1 MNIHFLILF
10 HVLISQTNGVEK
22 NLGMGHLIDYERKL
36 LQESME
42 ELKANI
48 QKGEEFAAKM

>member
-1 MNIHFLILF
+1 M
-10 HVLISQTNGVEK
+10 LISQTNGVEK